1 MSNDINQALKE
12 TLKAEG
18 LEHLEALNSL
28 FGYEPPSGG
37 GEESYWI
44 VLAKLDS
51 DNSAVISSK
60 YDGIKIGDVVLLFDS
75 DSKTCSGSS
84 KAISINK
91 ANEQIKIVLTDEVAF
106 DTSVSFDTIK
116 INSIISN
123 ECKKI
128 IADLEMSRN
137 D

>member
-44 VLAKLDS
+44 ILAKLNS
-51 DNSAVISSK
+51 DNSAIVSSQ
-60 YDGIKIGDVVLLFDS
+60 YESIKIGDIVLLFDS

-84 KAISINK
+84 NVISIDK
-91 ANEQIKIVLTDEVAF
+91 VNEQIKIVFTNEVAF

-123 ECKKI
+123 ECKKT
-128 IADLEMSRN
+128 IADLEVN
-137 D
+137 KNV